1 MRFLGDEALFTVG
14 IAELCAFGLAEL
26 ALVDVLLGLSLQV
39 CADPVLQWL
48 EIVQKVFDNVV
59 EVLCFVEEFLGFWLR
74 HQFMS
79 RRPQRWILLQ
89 AKLDEL
95 AELGRP
101 VFVLG

>member
-1 MRFLGDEALFTVG
+1 MWLLSDEALLTVG
-14 IAELCAFGLAEL
+14 ITELCAFGLTQL
-26 ALVDVLLGLSLQV
+26 ALVEVLLGLSLKV
-39 CADPVLQWL
+39 GADPVLQRL
-48 EIVQKVFDNVV
+48 EIVQKVFDYVV
-59 EVLCFVEEFLGFWLR
+59 EIFCFVEEFLGFWLR